1 MGGDLSCEWTLVHSL
16 RVDGMKQVN
25 KFKRK
30 PVKNECTCKKG
41 NEHTFPLTH
50 FEKQSYKVI
59 SS

>member
-1 MGGDLSCEWTLVHSL
+1 
-16 RVDGMKQVN
+16 MKQGN